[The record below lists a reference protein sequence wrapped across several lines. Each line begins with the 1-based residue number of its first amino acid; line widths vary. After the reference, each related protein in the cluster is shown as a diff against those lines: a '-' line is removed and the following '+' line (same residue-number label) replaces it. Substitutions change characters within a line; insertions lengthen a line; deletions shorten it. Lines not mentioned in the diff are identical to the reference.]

1 MLFVSIMRNSL
12 KMRPLGRNKKRNSE
26 KKKII
31 LTKSHMGSPLKAPNE
46 LASEYES
53 AIKSALVAEFALV
66 PDTLHLL
73 LEDEDGAYWSREES
87 GTLCVLVLG
96 QENGHL
102 YLVTGRWDEEQGCLR
117 DFKCGMLG

>member
-1 MLFVSIMRNSL
+1 
-12 KMRPLGRNKKRNSE
+12 
-26 KKKII
+26 
-31 LTKSHMGSPLKAPNE
+31 MGSPLKAPNE
-46 LASEYES
+46 LASEYEP

-73 LEDEDGAYWSREES
+73 LEDEDGAYWSREEP
-87 GTLCVLVLG
+87 GTLCALVLG

-102 YLVTGRWDEEQGCLR
+102 YLVTGRWDEEQGCLG

>member
-1 MLFVSIMRNSL
+1 MDL
-12 KMRPLGRNKKRNSE
+12 
-26 KKKII
+26 
-31 LTKSHMGSPLKAPNE
+31 PLKVPNE
-46 LASEYES
+46 LASEYEP

-102 YLVTGRWDEEQGCLR
+102 YLVTGRWDEPGFRSLR
-117 DFKCGMLG
+117 IQPTGRNANHVQPDCYARAHSISAVR